1 MLIGLDGDMTPIDIE
16 FLRSKVKV
24 KKCFP
29 GIILRTVH
37 HKLFIFHI
45 LIGLVKCLTPI
56 EFGFFRSKVKVT
68 RVTFIKNVFCLIP

>member
-16 FLRSKVKV
+16 FLRSKVMV
-24 KKCFP
+24 KKWFP

-45 LIGLVKCLTPI
+45 IGLVKCLTPI

-68 RVTFIKNVFCLIP
+68 RVTFV